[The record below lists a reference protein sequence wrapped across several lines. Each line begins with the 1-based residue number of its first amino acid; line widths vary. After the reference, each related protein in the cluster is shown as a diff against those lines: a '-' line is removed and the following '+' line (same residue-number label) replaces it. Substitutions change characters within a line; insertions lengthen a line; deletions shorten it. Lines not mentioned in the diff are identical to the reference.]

1 MLHRDLERAKYAV
14 QQTLEVT
21 LASRDQKI
29 SAGLQLK
36 DVMLRA
42 MDDQMPDRV
51 LEVARVVIR
60 PLYGMRPN
68 GVGMIDQA
76 PVLWE
81 NRREILK
88 EKTSHVFE
96 KEYSIEHA
104 RMSKRG
110 AALPTNVEGALS
122 LH

>member
-1 MLHRDLERAKYAV
+1 MHTLYA
-14 QQTLEVT
+14 
-21 LASRDQKI
+21 
-29 SAGLQLK
+29 
-36 DVMLRA
+36 
-42 MDDQMPDRV
+42 
-51 LEVARVVIR
+51 
-60 PLYGMRPN
+60 
-68 GVGMIDQA
+68 VGMIDQA

>member
-1 MLHRDLERAKYAV
+1 MHFKLLLARHAK
-14 QQTLEVT
+14 LCPH
-21 LASRDQKI
+21 
-29 SAGLQLK
+29 G
-36 DVMLRA
+36 
-42 MDDQMPDRV
+42 
-51 LEVARVVIR
+51 
-60 PLYGMRPN
+60 
-68 GVGMIDQA
+68 
-76 PVLWE
+76 
-81 NRREILK
+81 EILK

>member
-1 MLHRDLERAKYAV
+1 MLRHYQSVLVLSYQSSASPVPSNTQLLICIRFIPLG
-14 QQTLEVT
+14 
-21 LASRDQKI
+21 LASK
-29 SAGLQLK
+29 
-36 DVMLRA
+36 
-42 MDDQMPDRV
+42 
-51 LEVARVVIR
+51 
-60 PLYGMRPN
+60 
-68 GVGMIDQA
+68 
-76 PVLWE
+76 VLWE

>member
-1 MLHRDLERAKYAV
+1 MEPRAVGSDQGDGGAAR
-14 QQTLEVT
+14 LL
-21 LASRDQKI
+21 LARHAKLCPH
-29 SAGLQLK
+29 G
-36 DVMLRA
+36 
-42 MDDQMPDRV
+42 
-51 LEVARVVIR
+51 
-60 PLYGMRPN
+60 
-68 GVGMIDQA
+68 
-76 PVLWE
+76 
-81 NRREILK
+81 EILK

>member
-1 MLHRDLERAKYAV
+1 MPIELVKNMVLESHPH
-14 QQTLEVT
+14 
-21 LASRDQKI
+21 ASRP
-29 SAGLQLK
+29 
-36 DVMLRA
+36 RA
-42 MDDQMPDRV
+42 R
-51 LEVARVVIR
+51 
-60 PLYGMRPN
+60 
-68 GVGMIDQA
+68 QA

>member
-1 MLHRDLERAKYAV
+1 MLRHYQSVLVLSYQSSASPVPSNTQLLICIRFIP
-14 QQTLEVT
+14 
-21 LASRDQKI
+21 LASKPHDSIMI
-29 SAGLQLK
+29 SRGQAN
-36 DVMLRA
+36 
-42 MDDQMPDRV
+42 RV
-51 LEVARVVIR
+51 SKKYGPRVA
-60 PLYGMRPN
+60 P
-68 GVGMIDQA
+68 A
-76 PVLWE
+76 WE